1 MGDSSGTIKPKEFLM
16 KKDSAYLL
24 AKKQNHQKIVALTAY
39 DYPTA
44 LLQDRAGVDVI
55 FVGDSVGTNILG
67 YDSEQEVTMDD
78 IVHHLK
84 AVRRGVS
91 EAYILADLPYA
102 SYETP
107 KQALENA
114 KKLSASGAD
123 IIKLE
128 GVREEIVK
136 HLIENDIKVCGHLGL
151 LPQTQQEKKVQGKSF
166 EQAKELIE
174 GALTLERI
182 GISVLL
188 LELIPEE
195 LGQIIT
201 SKVKIPTIGIGS
213 GRFTDGQVLIV
224 NDILGITP
232 RQLRL
237 AKKYQDYQTLTVQAI
252 EQYKKEVEQKIFPSE
267 ENVRHMLQ
275 EELQNLIQ
283 WVKQS
288 L

>member
-1 MGDSSGTIKPKEFLM
+1 M

-44 LLQDRAGVDVI
+44 LLEDKAGVDVI

-78 IVHHLK
+78 IIHHLK
-84 AVRRGVS
+84 AVRRGTS
-91 EAYILADLPYA
+91 QAYILADLPYA

-107 KQALENA
+107 NQALENA
-114 KKLSASGAD
+114 RKLLANGAD

-174 GALTLERI
+174 GALTLEKI

-188 LELIPEE
+188 VELIPEE

-201 SKVKIPTIGIGS
+201 EKLSIPTIGIGS

-232 RQLRL
+232 RKLKL

-252 EQYKKEVEQKIFPSE
+252 EQYKEEVEQKIFPSE
-267 ENVRHMLQ
+267 ENVRHMPQ
-275 EELQNLIQ
+275 EELQNLIE
-283 WVKQS
+283 WVNQS

>member
-1 MGDSSGTIKPKEFLM
+1 M

-24 AKKQNHQKIVALTAY
+24 AKKQNRQKIVALTAY

-84 AVRRGVS
+84 AVRRGTS
-91 EAYILADLPYA
+91 QAYILADLPYA

-107 KQALENA
+107 NQALENA
-114 KKLSASGAD
+114 RKLLANGAD

-136 HLIENDIKVCGHLGL
+136 HLISHNIKVCGHLGL

-174 GALTLERI
+174 GALTLEKI

-201 SKVKIPTIGIGS
+201 EKLSIPTIGIGS

-232 RQLRL
+232 RKLKL
-237 AKKYQDYQTLTVQAI
+237 AKKYQDYQNLTVQAI
-252 EQYKKEVEQKIFPSE
+252 EQYKEEVEQNVFPSE
-267 ENVRHMLQ
+267 ENVRHMPE
-275 EELQNLIQ
+275 EELQNLIE
-283 WVKQS
+283 WGMQS